1 MGRRS
6 GIASPGLY
14 AAVACRLIIVVS
26 LKIDKGILSKIGEN
40 TPTSRNVKGVAQ

>member
-26 LKIDKGILSKIGEN
+26 LKINKGILFQSGRR
-40 TPTSRNVKGVAQ
+40 SNVE